1 MIKFTNDIGSGN
13 EFVNSI
19 AGVLLNNIEVKIE
32 DCRSFIKF
40 VKPLMNKEVGV
51 KIAIKLSKKE
61 HEKFW
66 GTTKIDLMGHKG
78 KRRVAKIILYRASI
92 WTFIHEMAHCYRP
105 FSKHNKEFGDMANIM
120 LNLWWKYNRMKNGE

>member
-1 MIKFTNDIGSGN
+1 MLKFTNDLGTGN
-13 EFVNSI
+13 DYVNTI

-32 DCRSFIKF
+32 DCKAFIKF
-40 VKPLMNKEVGV
+40 IKPYMNKEIGP
-51 KIAIKLSKKE
+51 KITIKFSKRETK
-61 HEKFW
+61 KVW

-105 FSKHNKEFGDMANIM
+105 FSKHNEEFGKMVHII
-120 LNLWWKYNRMKNGE
+120 LTLWWKYNRIKNGE